1 MDIREEI
8 EWKRNQIELLGSGDV
23 ELINEE
29 YSLEDPIL
37 EEYLPQMILELEEE
51 IEALI
56 EKDIA
61 DEHYRTHYAG
71 MRG

>member
-1 MDIREEI
+1 MDIREEL
-8 EWKRNQIELLGSGDV
+8 EMLRNQIELLESGDM
-23 ELINEE
+23 ELIKETF
-29 YSLEDPIL
+29 EDAE
-37 EEYLPQMILELEEE
+37 EEYLPQMILEIEEE

-61 DEHYRTHYAG
+61 DEHYRTHYPG